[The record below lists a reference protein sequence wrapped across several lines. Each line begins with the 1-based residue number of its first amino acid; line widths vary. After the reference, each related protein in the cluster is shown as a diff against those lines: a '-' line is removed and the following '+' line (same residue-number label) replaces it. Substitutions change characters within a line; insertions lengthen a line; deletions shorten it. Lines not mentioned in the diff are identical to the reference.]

1 MLSASFRLLCARN
14 LPRAGRCKPFLLAAA
29 VILAGCGGGGGGG
42 GDTRIVRGDGFRFEA
57 PADWKVTGAA
67 ATHGSVDRVEVMTF
81 RLVKPYRPELF
92 DAAARELDGVAVR
105 LAEQLHGKVAAR
117 STVTAAGGKARSYRI
132 DYDGKSTHVTFVL
145 GGRREYQLLCRRPS
159 DGDDAACR
167 LLVRSFRL
175 T

>member
-1 MLSASFRLLCARN
+1 VL
-14 LPRAGRCKPFLLAAA
+14 
-29 VILAGCGGGGGGG
+29 ILAGCGGGSGGNGAQ
-42 GDTRIVRGDGFRFEA
+42 IVRGKGFRFEA
-57 PADWKVTGAA
+57 PDGWQVKSAA
-67 ATHGSVDRVEVMTF
+67 ATNGSVDRVEVMTF

-92 DAAARELDGVAVR
+92 EAATAELDRVAVR
-105 LAEQLHGKVAAR
+105 LADELHGRVAGR

-132 DYDGKSTHVTFVL
+132 DYGSKTTEVVTFVL
-145 GGRREYQLLCRRPS
+145 SGRREYQLLCRRPS

>member
-1 MLSASFRLLCARN
+1 
-14 LPRAGRCKPFLLAAA
+14 
-29 VILAGCGGGGGGG
+29 VILAGCGGGGGDG

>member
-1 MLSASFRLLCARN
+1 MLCASFRLFCAQN
-14 LPRAGRCKPFLLAAA
+14 LPRAGRCKPCLLAAA

-42 GDTRIVRGDGFRFEA
+42 DTRIVRGEGFRFEA
-57 PADWKVTGAA
+57 PAGWSVKGAA
-67 ATHGSVDRVEVMTF
+67 ASHGAVDRVEVTRF
-81 RLVKPYRPELF
+81 RLVKPYRPALF
-92 DAAARELDGVAVR
+92 AAAARELDGVAVR
-105 LAEQLHGKVAAR
+105 LAEQLHGEVAAR

-132 DYDGKSTHVTFVL
+132 DYADKTTEVTFVL
-145 GGRREYQLLCRRPS
+145 GGRREYQLLCRRAS